1 MTGRG
6 GNVGSMAAGNA
17 TMPAQTG
24 ELRIVVRDDDP
35 MPVYE
40 QIRAQI
46 EAAIRSGALRGGER
60 LPSVRQLAGDLRI
73 APGTVSKAYGELAG
87 RGLIDTGLGRA
98 ARVKRVETL
107 PDPLL
112 AAAEAFAREA
122 RRSGAGFDEA
132 VNALRAKW

>member
-1 MTGRG
+1 MTGR
-6 GNVGSMAAGNA
+6 AAL
-17 TMPAQTG
+17 PADAE
-24 ELRIVVRDDDP
+24 ELRIAVRDDDP

-46 EAAIRSGALRGGER
+46 EAAIRGGALRNGDR

-73 APGTVSKAYGELAG
+73 APGTVTKAYGELAG

-98 ARVKRVETL
+98 ARVRQVETL

-122 RRSGAGFDEA
+122 HRSGVGFDEA

>member
-6 GNVGSMAAGNA
+6 EQAAAEVPPLLGDA
-17 TMPAQTG
+17 G
-24 ELRIVVRDDDP
+24 ELRVVVRDDDP

-40 QIRAQI
+40 QIRGQI
-46 EAAIRSGALRGGER
+46 EAAIRAGALQGGDK

-73 APGTVSKAYGELAG
+73 APGTVAKAYAELAE

-98 ARVKRVETL
+98 ARVRRVDRL

-112 AAAEAFAREA
+112 SAAESFVREA
-122 RRSGAGFDEA
+122 RRLDVSFDEA